1 MSIMLLRLGLLCL
14 LGSCFACQPAT
25 NDLGEAPNFWGTAE
39 ATLNDEP
46 WSARARSLRSAQTPV
61 TYYLNL
67 DQFDE
72 SNSLQGELSFAGI
85 PGQTGTYPLT
95 ARIPEQSHLI
105 PTATLVLV
113 GDADHPNHHYRLLEG
128 DLHDDFVTVTD
139 FEPGT
144 ERFEADFQAS
154 FILAEACPGAP
165 DTLVFRAGS
174 LVALEGN

>member
-1 MSIMLLRLGLLCL
+1 MCTRLFV
-14 LGSCFACQPAT
+14 FALIGYCAACTPAV
-25 NDLGEAPNFWGTAE
+25 NEPGDAPEFWGTAE

-46 WSARARSLRSAQTPV
+46 WNARARSLRSAQKPV

-72 SNSLQGELSFAGI
+72 ANSLQGELSFAGI
-85 PGQTGTYPLT
+85 PGAVGTYPLT
-95 ARIPEQSHLI
+95 ERIPEQSHLI
-105 PTATLVLV
+105 PTATLILV
-113 GDADHPNHHYRLLEG
+113 GDADHPNHHYRLLPG
-128 DLHDDFVTVTD
+128 DDYDDFVTVTD
-139 FEPGT
+139 FEEDS

-154 FILAEACPGAP
+154 FVLAEACPGAP